1 MFKLVN
7 TNKITKSVIA
17 GTALIIGSMFSQV
30 AIAAPVYTADVL
42 LGSANLG
49 NSGVN
54 DEMDYLRG
62 LVGDPDLELIEK
74 VETGNPALVALNDDG
89 QWYIDVAP
97 DEPGYFMLKF
107 GTGGTDVTDSH
118 YFFQNI
124 AELTK
129 LVWTNEQVN
138 FLTGG
143 DCGAANMNACNIGR
157 LSHYLIA
164 GDDGGGPPTEVPEPG
179 SVALAGLGMLGL
191 WLSRRSLRK

>member
-1 MFKLVN
+1 MFKLEN
-7 TNKITKSVIA
+7 TSKITKGVIA
-17 GTALIIGSMFSQV
+17 GTALLIGSMV
-30 AIAAPVYTADVL
+30 APIASAAPLYTPDIL
-42 LGSANLG
+42 LGSASLG
-49 NSGVN
+49 NSSVN
-54 DEMDYLRG
+54 TEMDYLRD

-74 VETGNPALVALNDDG
+74 VDTENPATIALDDDG

-97 DEPGYFMLKF
+97 EEPGYFMLKF
-107 GTGGTDVTDSH
+107 GTGGTGGTDSH

-143 DCGAANMNACNIGR
+143 DCGANNQNACNIER

-164 GDDGGGPPTEVPEPG
+164 DGDGGPPTETPEPG
-179 SVALAGLGMLGL
+179 SLALAGLGLLGL
-191 WLSRRSLRK
+191 WLGRRNLKK